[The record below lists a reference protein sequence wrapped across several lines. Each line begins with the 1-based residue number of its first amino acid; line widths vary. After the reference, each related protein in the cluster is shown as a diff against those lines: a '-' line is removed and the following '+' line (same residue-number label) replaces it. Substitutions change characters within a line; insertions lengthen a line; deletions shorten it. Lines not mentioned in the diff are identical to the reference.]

1 MPPGRRSDGSIGP
14 VGKRPRPSAPP
25 RGVGPVTAGGGGGGG
40 STGKGGCLS
49 IVLAVALAAL
59 AAAVLA

>member
-25 RGVGPVTAGGGGGGG
+25 KGVGPVTAGGGGR
-40 STGKGGCLS
+40 KGGCLS
-49 IVLAVALAAL
+49 MVLTFVLAVALA
-59 AAAVLA
+59 VLS

>member
-25 RGVGPVTAGGGGGGG
+25 RGVGPVTAGGGGG

-49 IVLAVALAAL
+49 IVLAVALAIL
-59 AAAVLA
+59 AAAVLS